1 MNENCVRYLLWF
13 ELELELGKCINTC
26 IFLVFPKI
34 TVLIFC
40 TNSIPRSFS
49 LLINFDH
56 FYRLKSIL
64 SYHFLANLQSDVK
77 QMKSDIQEMKSEM
90 KQVKT
95 EIQENQ
101 RVIQNQTKEIKDM
114 MAKYLIKGK

>member
-26 IFLVFPKI
+26 ILVFPKI

-56 FYRLKSIL
+56 FYRLKCIFSD
-64 SYHFLANLQSDVK
+64 YFLAGDVK
-77 QMKSDIQEMKSEM
+77 MISSDIQEIKSEM
-90 KQVKT
+90 KQMKT
-95 EIQENQ
+95 E
-101 RVIQNQTKEIKDM
+101 IQNQTKEIKDL
-114 MAKYLIKGK
+114 MANYLIKGK